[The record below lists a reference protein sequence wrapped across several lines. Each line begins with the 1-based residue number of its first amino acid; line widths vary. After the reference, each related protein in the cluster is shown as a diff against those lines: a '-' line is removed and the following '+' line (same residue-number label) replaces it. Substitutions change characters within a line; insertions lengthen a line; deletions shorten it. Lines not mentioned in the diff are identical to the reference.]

1 MTPKG
6 TGASAARARGGR
18 TMRKISFKAKAG
30 ATVMAMAAGLG
41 IAATGSA
48 HADQTPPS
56 GTN

>member
-1 MTPKG
+1 
-6 TGASAARARGGR
+6 
-18 TMRKISFKAKAG
+18 MRKISFKAKAG